1 MKKLKPLAMWKNI
14 VIWTVSAVMI
24 IALSVGNYFANLY
37 ENLLTVFFS
46 KSNYSVTEAEMKKCQ
61 EVEAEGAV
69 LLKNDGVLP
78 LAGTE
83 KVALLGQ
90 DSVDFVY
97 GGAGSGSVDSSKM
110 PSLKDSMEKAGFT
123 VNSTLWDFYLTGAGK
138 SYRKTFPDITGS
150 GKFFVNEV
158 PADVYTDAIKNSLN
172 NDDVAIVSLGRGGG
186 ESSDLPTGT
195 ESTSK
200 YTSIGYKYLQA
211 DKNEL
216 DVLKLACSKFEK
228 VILIINSSNAME
240 LGFLDQPEYA
250 NVKAALW
257 VGAVGQNG
265 IMAIGELLSG
275 KVNPSGKLADT
286 YAYDSESAPS
296 FTNFGSYNI
305 TGTGNDTKARYFMNY
320 AEGIYVGYKYYETRY
335 EDFVLEQG
343 NAGEY
348 DYLKAVQF
356 PFGYGLSYSDYVW
369 SDFSVTPSADGK
381 SFDVSLKVT
390 NNSEKHAGKD
400 VIEIYMQSP
409 YTDYDKTNKVEKS
422 AIELIGYA
430 KTGLIEA
437 KSSETVTLNI
447 SKEMLKAYDYTNA
460 GTYIVDAGTYYFTAG
475 RNAHDALNNVLAAKG
490 VDGTKLTAAGNAELV
505 KTYEQ
510 ATFDN
515 TTYAVSQATGNT
527 IKNQFDDVNL
537 NYYDNFTYLT
547 RNDWAGTLPTSVF
560 KNGNWEANDKLKA
573 DLAYYRADEV
583 INDGSKLPTYEST
596 ATSYTVQD
604 LKDADYSDSRWDD
617 LVNQLSK
624 TDMTRIVRLGGYS
637 TIAVDKIGLPGT
649 QDKDGPSG
657 ISGTLVGGISCMA
670 WPVEVVFASTWND
683 KLIEEVGEMIGQESI
698 EAGVAGWYAP
708 GANIHRSPYSGR
720 NFEYFSEDGVL
731 SGKIGAAEM
740 RGVRSYGV
748 IAYMK
753 HFALNDQE
761 TNRGGGAMF
770 ANEQAIREI
779 YLRSFEYIAREGD
792 AIAAMVSMNRIGARW
807 AGAHKGLMTET
818 LRNEWG
824 FKGVVITDQAS
835 TTSMYYQDMISGLWA
850 GTDLWLNTNAQYWS
864 LVKYPEYDG
873 STVDYTKNATV
884 MNYAHN
890 AAKNVIYAVA
900 NSNAVKE
907 YSGSG
912 NGSDDSGT
920 PTWKI
925 LLIILD
931 VVVYTAC
938 AFGLIFPTT
947 LLVLDKFKKDKHTE
961 EEQAVT
967 TENIQT

>member
-14 VIWTVSAVMI
+14 VIWVVSAVLI
-24 IALSVGNYFANLY
+24 IALSIGNYFANIY
-37 ENLLTVFFS
+37 ENLITVFFS
-46 KSNYSVTEAEMKKCQ
+46 ENNYSVTEEEMKKCQ

-69 LLKNDGVLP
+69 LLKNDGILP
-78 LAGTE
+78 LAGNE
-83 KVALLGQ
+83 KVALFGQ
-90 DSVDFVY
+90 NSVDFVY

-123 VNSTLWDFYLTGAGK
+123 VNSTLWDFYLTGAGEN
-138 SYRKTFPDITGS
+138 YRKTFPDITGS

-158 PADVYTDAIKNSLN
+158 PAEIYTDSVKNSLT
-172 NDDVAIVSLGRGGG
+172 DDVAIVSLGRGGG

-195 ESTSK
+195 ESTDK
-200 YTSIGYKYLQA
+200 YTSIGYKYLEA

-216 DVLKLACSKFEK
+216 DMIKLACSKFQK
-228 VILIINSSNAME
+228 VILIVNSSNAME
-240 LGFLDQPEYA
+240 LGFLDLPEYA

-275 KVNPSGKLADT
+275 KVNPSGRLADT

-296 FTNFGSYNI
+296 FTNFGSYNL
-305 TGTGNDTKARYFMNY
+305 TGTGNDTKAKYYMNY

-335 EDFVLEQG
+335 EDYVLEQG
-343 NAGEY
+343 NAGDY
-348 DYLKAVQF
+348 DYSETVQF
-356 PFGYGLSYSDYVW
+356 PFGYGLSYSDFEW
-369 SDFSVTPSADGK
+369 SDFTVTPAADGK
-381 SFDVSLKVT
+381 SFDISLKVA
-390 NNSEKHAGKD
+390 NKSKNLAGKD
-400 VIEIYMQSP
+400 VVEIYMQSP
-409 YTDYDKTNKVEKS
+409 YTEYDKTNKVEKS
-422 AIELIGYA
+422 AIELVGYA
-430 KTGLIEA
+430 KTSLIDAGGE
-437 KSSETVTLNI
+437 ETVTLNI
-447 SKEMLKAYDYTNA
+447 SKEMLKAYDYTEA
-460 GTYIVDAGTYYFTAG
+460 KTYIVDAGTYYFTAG
-475 RNAHDALNNVLAAKG
+475 RNAHDALNNVLTAKG
-490 VDGTKLTAAGNAELV
+490 ADSSKLTANGNAELV
-505 KTYEQ
+505 ATYEQ
-510 ATFDN
+510 SVIDT
-515 TTYAVSQATGNT
+515 TTYAVSQATGKAIT
-527 IKNQFDDVNL
+527 NQFDDVNI
-537 NYYDNFTYLT
+537 NYYDTFTYLT
-547 RNDWAGTLPTSVF
+547 RNDWAGTLPTAVF
-560 KNGNWEANDKLKA
+560 KNGNWEATERMKA

-583 INDGSKLPTYEST
+583 INDGSATPTYESKT
-596 ATSYTVQD
+596 TNYTVKD
-604 LKDADYSDSRWDD
+604 LADADYSDSRWDD
-617 LVNQLSK
+617 LVSQLSR

-637 TIAVDKIGLPGT
+637 TIALDQIGLPGT

-657 ISGTLVGGISCMA
+657 ISGTLVGGVSCMA

-761 TNRGGGAMF
+761 TNRGGGAIF

-779 YLRSFEYIAREGD
+779 YLRSFEYISREGK

-807 AGAHKGLMTET
+807 VGAHKGLITET

-850 GTDLWLNTNAQYWS
+850 GTDLWLNTNSQYWS
-864 LVKYPEYDG
+864 LLKYPEYDG

-884 MNYAHN
+884 MKYAHN

-907 YSGSG
+907 YSGNAANG
-912 NGSDDSGT
+912 NNDGT

-925 LLIILD
+925 YLIVLN
-931 VVVYTAC
+931 VVVYAAC

-947 LLVLDKFKKDKHTE
+947 LLVLDKIKKNKQTE
-961 EEQAVT
+961 EEQAAT
-967 TENIQT
+967 FGNTKD